1 MLTTR
6 DVLVA
11 TDAIS
16 EVFKIGLSDVV
27 VTTEFANS
35 ANVAELAAS
44 ILRRQGEFVFK
55 LTGYLLRGITCL
67 YCRKSA
73 LVLENCEEIMA
84 RISLRFE
91 EQRKKASDK
100 RSKAKQQNHEN
111 IKNIETIIDDE
122 REMER
127 GLNLTVQ
134 DGFLESGNRFNDDSV
149 QELPTRALVGNDF
162 GGGQFELELES
173 SDVMPP
179 QDWNDE
185 NYEVSVPMAGN
196 DEFVNLSKRPERVC
210 QIDAT
215 PVIPMAQ
222 LSAMLD
228 DASATLCR
236 RPICHHDHVQLS
248 ASLPINSM
256 LETQYDAAREL
267 CLKEL
272 QTQQDPYNFQPEL
285 APEAAE
291 QEDEG
296 FHQDNIPELPD
307 DVSEPDEQ
315 DTLDEV
321 RNLMR
326 RSLERHINQIL
337 TDVIHTRDRRE
348 LALSFMAAIRL
359 HNQKLIT
366 LSQSDFASP
375 ILVECGQNF

>member
-100 RSKAKQQNHEN
+100 RTKAKQQNHEN

-149 QELPTRALVGNDF
+149 QELPARVLVGNDF

-173 SDVMPP
+173 SDVMLP

-185 NYEVSVPMAGN
+185 NYAVSVPMAGN

-248 ASLPINSM
+248 VSLPINSM

-267 CLKEL
+267 CLEEL
-272 QTQQDPYNFQPEL
+272 QTQQDPHNFQPEL

-326 RSLERHINQIL
+326 RSLERHFNQIL